1 MNEELG
7 SKRLGLFRLR
17 DAGMPARG
25 ECLLKSDMRGEA
37 GLTVLG
43 DGFRDV
49 CFDIILGNGVD
60 ERVRG
65 SKGSRLKSYY
75 SDIDARKALSLAW
88 VFLDGRLNGDQEPQ
102 RILSTSKA
110 EAPRASQILSQGQ
123 NSKNSEHDNVFL
135 LLRNASDGH

>member
-17 DAGMPARG
+17 DAGTPARG
-25 ECLLKSDMRGEA
+25 ECLLRSDMRGEA

-49 CFDIILGNGVD
+49 CFDIILCDVGNGVD

-65 SKGSRLKSYY
+65 SKGSRLMSYY
-75 SDIDARKALSLAW
+75 SDIDSRKVLSLAW
-88 VFLDGRLNGDQEPQ
+88 VFLDGRLNGDQAATESFVHF
-102 RILSTSKA
+102 RSRG
-110 EAPRASQILSQGQ
+110 APCVADFITR
-123 NSKNSEHDNVFL
+123 SEIS
-135 LLRNASDGH
+135 R